1 MYKLAIVEDDD
12 SAAQQLRTYFSQYS
26 DENSVEF
33 DIQRFSNGVDFISDY
48 QSAYDIVLM
57 DIEMPMMD
65 GMETARRLR
74 AIDENVILIF
84 DTNMAQ

>member
-84 DTNMAQ
+84 VTNMAQ